1 MFCPDLTFYNK
12 EDANYC
18 SLKLQESDISHSM
31 VYKLQIFVATK
42 HDYFK
47 KNIVVSITLD
57 FP

>member
-42 HDYFK
+42 HDYF
-47 KNIVVSITLD
+47 
-57 FP
+57 